1 MAKQNTRGNFAD
13 PLLHPG
19 CTCGNKSPV
28 PDATTA
34 MPAVLTLFIAPTV
47 NYLLC
52 ILQQQLNSINSLC
65 SAFNKHHYCITSQD
79 YANPAKG
86 IISLPK
92 VTLIYQF

>member
-1 MAKQNTRGNFAD
+1 MQGVPVAD
-13 PLLHPG
+13 CVPDPG
-19 CTCGNKSPV
+19 WTCGKEPSE
-28 PDATTA
+28 PDASTA
-34 MPAVLTLFIAPTV
+34 KPAVLTLLLAPTV

-65 SAFNKHHYCITSQD
+65 SVFNKHHYHITSQD
-79 YANPAKG
+79 YANPAKR